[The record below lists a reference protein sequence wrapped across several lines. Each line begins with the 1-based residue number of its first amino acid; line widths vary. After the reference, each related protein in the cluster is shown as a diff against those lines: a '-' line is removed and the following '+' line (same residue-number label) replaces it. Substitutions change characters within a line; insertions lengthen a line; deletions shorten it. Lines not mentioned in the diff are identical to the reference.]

1 MADQRQTFRFRLPWQ
16 SVTSSQPPPLRP
28 TTESRPS
35 RPAPEIQ
42 TPAQTATAVPIRP
55 PFRSVGIAPAVQPQ
69 AQVPQRTEPQP
80 SSQFR
85 TATELLQATPE
96 PVPQSQAG
104 GSVPSSPSRTSQIQ
118 PASGTSLNPPW
129 SPSRLFSQPTGLTTS
144 QPTGATTLQPTP
156 EPAPQSRAAGS
167 VPSSPTRT
175 SQIQPASG
183 TSLNPP
189 WSPSRFFSQPT
200 GVTTSQPTGATAL
213 QPTPE
218 PAPQSRAAGSVP
230 SSPSRT
236 SQIQPASGTSLN
248 PPWSPSRFF
257 SRPTGQTTSQPTGA
271 TTSIQVVSQPTL
283 TATQPPSFLPEKE
296 SKPVVS
302 HPLSQ
307 EPQPKAQVPS
317 EDIFVSQK
325 QTPIE
330 TSSQLDGVV
339 TRPTK
344 VFLTTD
350 QPQKTDSD
358 AKTKSEEREG
368 EKKVVRG
375 ITETQTKDLVSGAF
389 QAKQKPKPEPEK
401 EETFD
406 RKEAIYP
413 TSSSAKQI
421 STTSSKHPK
430 DKKISSKSTTQRP
443 STVVSDGAQL
453 PLHEA
458 VRGDIFKHLQK
469 LTTSYPIDEKPV
481 SVITIAGGNEG
492 ASMHLALESA
502 EKEGRVHMQRGYK
515 LSPTESTE
523 ATADGEESSKAKR
536 SENPITK
543 EKPPSRAYVNSNVQ
557 SVNNSILLDHSIT
570 ERNPGVQLVLS
581 NEEEEPVKSSTGK
594 PEPLETRKAESNIT
608 PAEKH
613 TYEPTVERQCLMT
626 GLFMEPTP
634 SDSDPENAGKPPAD
648 RGYETDSGGE
658 TDKDKEIGIL

>member
-144 QPTGATTLQPTP
+144 QPTA
-156 EPAPQSRAAGS
+156 APQSRAAGS

-236 SQIQPASGTSLN
+236 SQIQPASD
-248 PPWSPSRFF
+248 SPQLS
-257 SRPTGQTTSQPTGA
+257 PH
-271 TTSIQVVSQPTL
+271 L
-283 TATQPPSFLPEKE
+283 LLPEKE

-358 AKTKSEEREG
+358 AKPKSE
-368 EKKVVRG
+368 
-375 ITETQTKDLVSGAF
+375 
-389 QAKQKPKPEPEK
+389 
-401 EETFD
+401 
-406 RKEAIYP
+406 
-413 TSSSAKQI
+413 
-421 STTSSKHPK
+421 HPK